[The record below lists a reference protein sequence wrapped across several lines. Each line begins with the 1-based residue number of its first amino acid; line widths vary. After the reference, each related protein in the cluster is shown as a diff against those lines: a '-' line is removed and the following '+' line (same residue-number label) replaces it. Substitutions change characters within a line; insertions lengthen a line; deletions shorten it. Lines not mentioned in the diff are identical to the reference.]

1 MTIGKEESVTI
12 IGAGMAARAKKAS
25 EILLHTAVASV
36 PKPVGLR
43 IKVAGSAF
51 IEIKKTRPNPANIP
65 GRSNK

>member
-1 MTIGKEESVTI
+1 MAIGKEESETI
-12 IGAGMAARAKKAS
+12 TRAGLAARAKKAS

-51 IEIKKTRPNPANIP
+51 IEVKKTGPNPANIP